1 MSNDRKMLV
10 TSALPYA
17 NGAIHLG
24 HLVEYIQTDIFVR
37 YQRLRGRVC
46 YYVCADD
53 THGTPIMLKAEADGV
68 SPEQLIAKV
77 AAEHIRDFSD
87 FGIRFDRFGSTHS
100 DENRQL
106 AEDFYHK
113 LRGAGHIA
121 VRTIEQAFDPVKQLF
136 LPDRFI
142 KGECPRCHAADQYGD
157 SCEACGA
164 TYTPHDLI
172 NPVSALSGATPIT
185 KSSEHY
191 FFKLND
197 FAADLKA
204 FTREGALQPE
214 ACHKLDEWL
223 TAGLTDW
230 DISRDAPYF
239 GFRIPGT
246 EDKYFYVWLDA
257 PVGYIATFWQLRNEL
272 EGRQLSLSEICDQWS
287 QYEVHHFIGKD
298 ILYFH
303 ALFWP
308 AMLQAAQLTR
318 PKSIN
323 AHGFLTVNGKKMS
336 KSRGTFIT
344 ARAYLD
350 CLPPEYLR
358 YYFAAKLNAG
368 IEDLDLNLDDF
379 RARINSDLVGKLV
392 NIASRTSQL
401 LAKYLDNAL
410 SDTLPDATLYQ
421 EFLLAGEA
429 IAGHYE
435 TREYSRAI
443 KAIMDLADRANR
455 YVDET
460 RPWEMARALPR
471 RAELQKVCTQAL
483 NLFRVLVAYL
493 KPVLP
498 QTAASVETL
507 LGGPELTF
515 ESVKTPWLGH
525 TIQPYT
531 HLMRRIEA
539 SDIRP
544 LMPDPETPTK
554 TESATPK
561 AGPAKAS
568 MASQTQSPGEDPG
581 LITAEDF
588 GRVDLRVA
596 RVVNAEYL
604 EGADKLLKLSLDL
617 GEGRIR
623 TVFAGIRHAYPPE
636 SLVGRLV
643 VCVANLKPRKMRF
656 GVSEGMVLAASDGT
670 GLFLVNMDTGAQPG
684 MKIR

>member
-1 MSNDRKMLV
+1 MPYDRKMLV

-53 THGTPIMLKAEADGV
+53 THGTPIMLKAQADGV

-77 AAEHIRDFSD
+77 AAEHIRDFTD
-87 FGIRFDRFGSTHS
+87 FGIQFDRFGSTHS

-113 LRGAGHIA
+113 IRAGGHIA
-121 VRTIEQAFDPVKQLF
+121 VRTIEQAFDPVKHLF

-142 KGECPRCHAADQYGD
+142 KGECPRCHAPDQYGD
-157 SCEACGA
+157 SCETCGA
-164 TYTPHDLI
+164 TYAPEDLI

-204 FTREGALQPE
+204 FTHGGALQPE
-214 ACHKLDEWL
+214 ARHKLDEWL

-272 EGRQLSLSEICDQWS
+272 EGRQLTLPEVCEQWS

-308 AMLQAAQLTR
+308 AMLKAVQLAR
-318 PKSIN
+318 PQSIN

-358 YYFAAKLNAG
+358 YYFAAKLNAA

-410 SDTLPDATLYQ
+410 SDTLPDAALYQ
-421 EFLLAGEA
+421 EFLLAGDA

-435 TREYSRAI
+435 TREYSRVV
-443 KAIMDLADRANR
+443 KAVMDLADRANR
-455 YVDET
+455 YVDEA
-460 RPWEMARALPR
+460 RPWEIARAVER
-471 RAELQKVCTQAL
+471 RAELQRVCTEAL
-483 NLFRVLVAYL
+483 NLFRVLVTYL
-493 KPVLP
+493 KPVIP
-498 QTAASVETL
+498 ETAAAVETF
-507 LGGPELTF
+507 LGGPKLTF
-515 ESVKTPWLGH
+515 ESIKTPWLGH
-525 TIQPYT
+525 TIQPYS

-539 SDIRP
+539 SDIQP
-544 LMPDPETPTK
+544 LMAVPETPAK
-554 TESATPK
+554 TARPTAQAAS
-561 AGPAKAS
+561 AGPAPSRDQA
-568 MASQTQSPGEDPG
+568 TGENSA
-581 LITAEDF
+581 IISAEDF
-588 GRVDLRVA
+588 GQVDLRVA
-596 RVVNAEYL
+596 RVVSAEYI

-617 GEGRIR
+617 NEGRVR
-623 TVFAGIRHAYPPE
+623 TVFAGIRHAYSPE

-656 GVSEGMVLAASDGT
+656 GVSEGMVLAASDDS
-670 GLFLVNMDTGAQPG
+670 GLFLVNMDDGAHPG
-684 MKIR
+684 MRIR